1 MDINN
6 SICIKIHTVIGFK
19 SGAYGLVEEH
29 SKLNANSYYYA
40 FDYKGMWS
48 TYPFASYSGTPIP
61 GGIAHVD
68 DLIYLF
74 QLFPLITPQDV
85 EVTKRYVE
93 YWVNF
98 ATYG

>member
-1 MDINN
+1 
-6 SICIKIHTVIGFK
+6 
-19 SGAYGLVEEH
+19 LVEQH
-29 SKLNANSYYYA
+29 AKLNPNSYYYA

-48 TYPFASYSGTPIP
+48 TYLFDSTLGTPIP

-74 QLFPLITPQDV
+74 QFFPIISENDI
-85 EVTKRYVE
+85 EVTKRYVD

-98 ATYG
+98 ATYGWVKN